1 MTGNELRR
9 KVADIINAW
18 DGATRGSAKH
28 LEILNI
34 YNNHKPLA
42 RGYRVQVGD
51 AHCATTAS
59 AAYIKAG
66 IAEYTGTECGVG
78 KYVEIAKKKGIWTE
92 NDAYTPKV
100 GDACVYDWQDGA
112 NYATTD
118 NTDAPDHIGIVTK
131 VGGGTFVV
139 TEGNMNGGKV
149 GKRTMKVN
157 GRYIRGFITPDFDM
171 IAKKLGG
178 TSGGTADKPMK
189 PTAQAAG
196 TYTVKSGDTLSR
208 IAAAHGTT
216 VAKLVEI
223 NGIKNP
229 NLIRV
234 GQVLHLPGGAVKYTV
249 VAGDTLSRIA
259 AKYGTTVAK
268 LAADNGIKNPNLIHV
283 GPGYHHQQIILPE
296 VLEWLLSRRW
306 PGCFPWPL
314 WSPGL
319 VALVRWDGSIPCD
332 RSQCEK
338 LPISAMP
345 RKWPGQ
351 HRAGMRGKNGTDYYP
366 PGHWPG
372 SPGGCQR
379 RAGQPER
386 PF

>member
-51 AHCATTAS
+51 AHCATTTS

-118 NTDAPDHIGIVTK
+118 NTGAPDHIGIVTK

-139 TEGNMNGGKV
+139 TEGNMNGGK
-149 GKRTMKVN
+149 
-157 GRYIRGFITPDFDM
+157 
-171 IAKKLGG
+171 
-178 TSGGTADKPMK
+178 ADKPMK
-189 PTAQAAG
+189 PTAQATG

-208 IAAAHGTT
+208 IAAKYGTT

-234 GQVLHLPGGAVKYTV
+234 GQVLRLPGGAVKYTV

-283 GPGYHHQQIILPE
+283 GQVITIN
-296 VLEWLLSRRW
+296 
-306 PGCFPWPL
+306 
-314 WSPGL
+314 
-319 VALVRWDGSIPCD
+319 
-332 RSQCEK
+332 K
-338 LPISAMP
+338 
-345 RKWPGQ
+345 
-351 HRAGMRGKNGTDYYP
+351 
-366 PGHWPG
+366 
-372 SPGGCQR
+372 
-379 RAGQPER
+379 
-386 PF
+386 

>member
-51 AHCATTAS
+51 AHCATTTS

-66 IAEYTGTECGVG
+66 IAEYTGTECGVE
-78 KYVEIAKKKGIWTE
+78 KFVQIAKSKGIWVE
-92 NDAYTPKV
+92 NDAHFCHV
-100 GDACVYDWQDGA
+100 GGACVYDWDDTGKGDCTGA
-112 NYATTD
+112 G
-118 NTDAPDHIGIVTK
+118 DHIGIVTQ
-131 VGGGTFVV
+131 VNSAAGTFVV
-139 TEGNMNGGKV
+139 TEGNMSGGKV

-171 IAKKLGG
+171 IARKLGG
-178 TSGGTADKPMK
+178 TSGGTADKPTK
-189 PTAQAAG
+189 PTTQAAG

-208 IAAAHGTT
+208 IAAKYGTT

-234 GQVLHLPGGAVKYTV
+234 GQVLRLPGGAVKYTV

-283 GPGYHHQQIILPE
+283 GQVITIN
-296 VLEWLLSRRW
+296 
-306 PGCFPWPL
+306 
-314 WSPGL
+314 
-319 VALVRWDGSIPCD
+319 
-332 RSQCEK
+332 K
-338 LPISAMP
+338 
-345 RKWPGQ
+345 
-351 HRAGMRGKNGTDYYP
+351 
-366 PGHWPG
+366 
-372 SPGGCQR
+372 
-379 RAGQPER
+379 
-386 PF
+386 

>member
-118 NTDAPDHIGIVTK
+118 NTGAPDHIGIVTK

-149 GKRTMKVN
+149 GKRTVKVN

-171 IAKKLGG
+171 IARKLGG
-178 TSGGTADKPMK
+178 TSGGTADKTAE
-189 PTAQAAG
+189 PTTPAAG

-216 VAKLVEI
+216 VAKL
-223 NGIKNP
+223 
-229 NLIRV
+229 
-234 GQVLHLPGGAVKYTV
+234 
-249 VAGDTLSRIA
+249 
-259 AKYGTTVAK
+259 
-268 LAADNGIKNPNLIHV
+268 AADNGIKNPNLIHV
-283 GPGYHHQQIILPE
+283 GQVITIN
-296 VLEWLLSRRW
+296 
-306 PGCFPWPL
+306 
-314 WSPGL
+314 
-319 VALVRWDGSIPCD
+319 
-332 RSQCEK
+332 K
-338 LPISAMP
+338 
-345 RKWPGQ
+345 
-351 HRAGMRGKNGTDYYP
+351 
-366 PGHWPG
+366 
-372 SPGGCQR
+372 
-379 RAGQPER
+379 
-386 PF
+386 

>member
-118 NTDAPDHIGIVTK
+118 NTGSHWHCYQGGRRHICGHRGK
-131 VGGGTFVV
+131 HERRQGG
-139 TEGNMNGGKV
+139 
-149 GKRTMKVN
+149 
-157 GRYIRGFITPDFDM
+157 
-171 IAKKLGG
+171 
-178 TSGGTADKPMK
+178 
-189 PTAQAAG
+189 QAHHE
-196 TYTVKSGDTLSR
+196 SER
-208 IAAAHGTT
+208 
-216 VAKLVEI
+216 
-223 NGIKNP
+223 
-229 NLIRV
+229 
-234 GQVLHLPGGAVKYTV
+234 AVYP
-249 VAGDTLSRIA
+249 RFH
-259 AKYGTTVAK
+259 Y
-268 LAADNGIKNPNLIHV
+268 
-283 GPGYHHQQIILPE
+283 
-296 VLEWLLSRRW
+296 
-306 PGCFPWPL
+306 
-314 WSPGL
+314 PGL
-319 VALVRWDGSIPCD
+319 
-332 RSQCEK
+332 
-338 LPISAMP
+338 
-345 RKWPGQ
+345 
-351 HRAGMRGKNGTDYYP
+351 
-366 PGHWPG
+366 
-372 SPGGCQR
+372 
-379 RAGQPER
+379 
-386 PF
+386 

>member
-18 DGATRGSAKH
+18 NGATRGSAKH

-51 AHCATTAS
+51 AHCATTTS

-92 NDAYTPKV
+92 NDAHTPKV

-118 NTDAPDHIGIVTK
+118 NTGAPDHIGIVTK

-171 IAKKLGG
+171 IARKLGG
-178 TSGGTADKPMK
+178 TSGGTADKPTK
-189 PTAQAAG
+189 PTTQAAG

-208 IAAAHGTT
+208 IAAKYGTT

-234 GQVLHLPGGAVKYTV
+234 GQVL
-249 VAGDTLSRIA
+249 
-259 AKYGTTVAK
+259 
-268 LAADNGIKNPNLIHV
+268 
-283 GPGYHHQQIILPE
+283 
-296 VLEWLLSRRW
+296 
-306 PGCFPWPL
+306 
-314 WSPGL
+314 GL
-319 VALVRWDGSIPCD
+319 
-332 RSQCEK
+332 
-338 LPISAMP
+338 
-345 RKWPGQ
+345 
-351 HRAGMRGKNGTDYYP
+351 GK
-366 PGHWPG
+366 
-372 SPGGCQR
+372 
-379 RAGQPER
+379 
-386 PF
+386 

>member
-51 AHCATTAS
+51 AHCATTTS

-118 NTDAPDHIGIVTK
+118 NTGAPDHIGIVTK

-139 TEGNMNGGKV
+139 AEGNMNGGKV
-149 GKRTMKVN
+149 GKRTMAIN
-157 GRYIRGFITPDFDM
+157 GKYIRGFICPNFAD

-178 TSGGTADKPMK
+178 SSSGTATTSG
-189 PTAQAAG
+189 PTI
-196 TYTVKSGDTLSR
+196 YTVRSGDTLSR
-208 IAAAHGTT
+208 IAAKYGTT

-223 NGIKNP
+223 NGIKNQ

-234 GQVLHLPGGAVKYTV
+234 GQVLRLPGGAVKYTV

-283 GPGYHHQQIILPE
+283 GQVITIN
-296 VLEWLLSRRW
+296 
-306 PGCFPWPL
+306 
-314 WSPGL
+314 
-319 VALVRWDGSIPCD
+319 
-332 RSQCEK
+332 K
-338 LPISAMP
+338 
-345 RKWPGQ
+345 
-351 HRAGMRGKNGTDYYP
+351 
-366 PGHWPG
+366 
-372 SPGGCQR
+372 
-379 RAGQPER
+379 
-386 PF
+386 

>member
-118 NTDAPDHIGIVTK
+118 NTGAPDHIGIVTK

-171 IAKKLGG
+171 IARKLGG

-189 PTAQAAG
+189 PTAQRRRQVHRCGRGHPFPYRREVRHHCGQAG
-196 TYTVKSGDTLSR
+196 SRQRDQKSEPD
-208 IAAAHGTT
+208 
-216 VAKLVEI
+216 
-223 NGIKNP
+223 P
-229 NLIRV
+229 C
-234 GQVLHLPGGAVKYTV
+234 
-249 VAGDTLSRIA
+249 
-259 AKYGTTVAK
+259 
-268 LAADNGIKNPNLIHV
+268 

-306 PGCFPWPL
+306 PGRFPWPL
-314 WSPGL
+314 WSPGWWPWY
-319 VALVRWDGSIPCD
+319 AGTVRSPVIGANAKAAHF
-332 RSQCEK
+332 RGATK
-338 LPISAMP
+338 MA
-345 RKWPGQ
+345 RTAPG
-351 HRAGMRGKNGTDYYP
+351 RN
-366 PGHWPG
+366 
-372 SPGGCQR
+372 
-379 RAGQPER
+379 ER
-386 PF
+386 

>member
-51 AHCATTAS
+51 AHCATTTS

-118 NTDAPDHIGIVTK
+118 NTGAPDHIGIVTK

-157 GRYIRGFITPDFDM
+157 GRHIRGFITPDFDM
-171 IAKKLGG
+171 IARKLGG
-178 TSGGTADKPMK
+178 TSGGTADKPTK
-189 PTAQAAG
+189 PTPTAAG

-229 NLIRV
+229 NQIGR
-234 GQVLHLPGGAVKYTV
+234 A
-249 VAGDTLSRIA
+249 
-259 AKYGTTVAK
+259 
-268 LAADNGIKNPNLIHV
+268 HV
-283 GPGYHHQQIILPE
+283 
-296 VLEWLLSRRW
+296 
-306 PGCFPWPL
+306 
-314 WSPGL
+314 
-319 VALVRWDGSIPCD
+319 
-332 RSQCEK
+332 
-338 LPISAMP
+338 
-345 RKWPGQ
+345 
-351 HRAGMRGKNGTDYYP
+351 
-366 PGHWPG
+366 
-372 SPGGCQR
+372 
-379 RAGQPER
+379 
-386 PF
+386 

>member
-1 MTGNELRR
+1 MSR
-9 KVADIINAW
+9 KRSEIVAQAQSWIGCKEADGSHKKII
-18 DGATRGSAKH
+18 D
-28 LEILNI
+28 L

-51 AHCATTAS
+51 AHCATTTS

-118 NTDAPDHIGIVTK
+118 NTGAPDHIGIVTK

-149 GKRTMKVN
+149 GKRTVKVN

-171 IAKKLGG
+171 IARKLGG

-196 TYTVKSGDTLSR
+196 TYAVKSGDTLSR
-208 IAAAHGTT
+208 IAAAT
-216 VAKLVEI
+216 A
-223 NGIKNP
+223 P
-229 NLIRV
+229 
-234 GQVLHLPGGAVKYTV
+234 
-249 VAGDTLSRIA
+249 
-259 AKYGTTVAK
+259 
-268 LAADNGIKNPNLIHV
+268 
-283 GPGYHHQQIILPE
+283 
-296 VLEWLLSRRW
+296 
-306 PGCFPWPL
+306 PWPN
-314 WSPGL
+314 WWRST
-319 VALVRWDGSIPCD
+319 ALKTR
-332 RSQCEK
+332 
-338 LPISAMP
+338 
-345 RKWPGQ
+345 
-351 HRAGMRGKNGTDYYP
+351 T
-366 PGHWPG
+366 
-372 SPGGCQR
+372 
-379 RAGQPER
+379 
-386 PF
+386 

>member
-51 AHCATTAS
+51 AHCATTTS

-92 NDAYTPKV
+92 NDAYTP
-100 GDACVYDWQDGA
+100 
-112 NYATTD
+112 
-118 NTDAPDHIGIVTK
+118 K

-234 GQVLHLPGGAVKYTV
+234 GQVLRLPGGAVKYTV

-283 GPGYHHQQIILPE
+283 GQVITIN
-296 VLEWLLSRRW
+296 
-306 PGCFPWPL
+306 
-314 WSPGL
+314 
-319 VALVRWDGSIPCD
+319 
-332 RSQCEK
+332 K
-338 LPISAMP
+338 
-345 RKWPGQ
+345 
-351 HRAGMRGKNGTDYYP
+351 
-366 PGHWPG
+366 
-372 SPGGCQR
+372 
-379 RAGQPER
+379 
-386 PF
+386 